1 MKIEMQVCSLE
12 QSIKLKKLSIK
23 QDSHFFWVDRK
34 EKSKL
39 VYAKSVEFLNSLPI
53 YSAFTVAELGIMLD
67 SETYTQRTGSE
78 DSKYANWEWINDG
91 NETGS
96 GLFGYEVFARADM
109 LINCL
114 ESGSLSAE
122 TCNNRLLAEVSFNAK
137 ALCRGGI

>member
-1 MKIEMQVCSLE
+1 MKIEKQVCSLS
-12 QSIKLKKLSIK
+12 QAKKLKELGIE
-23 QDSHFFWVDRK
+23 QVGYFSHQHYPKTSYRNEAQEVVNPLFK
-34 EKSKL
+34 EG
-39 VYAKSVEFLNSLPI
+39 ATDAGEWF
-53 YSAFTVAELGIMLD
+53 SAFTLSELGAMLD

-122 TCNNRLLAEVSFNAK
+122 TCNKRLLA
-137 ALCRGGI
+137 